1 VVVFDPR
8 RDLAVLSVPGLPA
21 PALTQGPDLQRS
33 SSAIVAGFPLDG
45 PYRLDSARVRD
56 VLTAKGADIYGSPGA
71 VREVYSL
78 YARVQ
83 PGNSGGPL
91 LSPGGEVVGVVFA
104 RSLDDDNTG
113 YALTLDEAR
122 PVLDA
127 ANSSSSPVNTG
138 RCAAG

>member
-1 VVVFDPR
+1 
-8 RDLAVLSVPGLPA
+8 
-21 PALTQGPDLQRS
+21 
-33 SSAIVAGFPLDG
+33 
-45 PYRLDSARVRD
+45 
-56 VLTAKGADIYGSPGA
+56 VLTANGTDIYGSPGA

-78 YARVQ
+78 YARVE

-91 LSPGGEVVGVVFA
+91 LSPSGAVVGIVFA

-127 ANSSSSPVNTG
+127 STRSFSPVSTG
-138 RCAAG
+138 ECVGG